1 MLPPKGNRGFRGI
14 GLVKVLWKTMSG
26 IINHRLKLV
35 IVYHDTLRVFRSGR
49 VTGTASFKAKLLQQL
64 AAIREEFLYEIFIDL
79 HKSYNAL
86 DQEICL

>member
-1 MLPPKGNRGFRGI
+1 MGFWGI

-35 IVYHDTLRVFRSGR
+35 IVYHDTLRGFRSGR

-86 DQEICL
+86 DQEICV